1 MRLQIP
7 GGSPVRR
14 RDCWSTPCF
23 TGGYPWD
30 GKGYPLGQTIAFSV
44 RHVETEEQSF
54 YLSDHGFVKTP
65 GKPSTHFINS
75 RRVVRFAS
83 GFPLVFKP

>member
-54 YLSDHGFVKTP
+54 YLSDRAEEREKIAYRIIPPTIRKIGNIT
-65 GKPSTHFINS
+65 SQ
-75 RRVVRFAS
+75 
-83 GFPLVFKP
+83 